1 LINVNQ
7 SNVKPVI
14 PLFEEDLEHVLE
26 HTRPLWEEVRGK
38 SILITGGTG
47 FFGMWLVESFL
58 HINKRLS
65 LGASI
70 CILTRNKEAYNN
82 KAPHLVADPSLSLV
96 EGDVRSFEFPR
107 DKSYEFV
114 IHAGTTSSA
123 PVPPLEMFSTII
135 DGTRRVLDFALQHGT
150 KKFLFVSSGAVYG
163 RQPAELTH
171 VPEDFLGAPDVT
183 RSTSAYG
190 EGKRAGELLCITM
203 TEGTAIECK
212 IARCFAFVGPHLPL
226 DAHFAI
232 GNFIRDVMNGE
243 HVHVG
248 GDGTPH
254 RSYLYA
260 ADLAIWLWT
269 LLFVGKAGKPYNVG
283 SEATMSIADVA
294 KQVAMTAKP
303 TAFVSIAKP
312 TVAGCI
318 PERYVPSTE
327 RARSEVRL
335 RETIGLS
342 DAIEKTVSWHQWK

>member
-1 LINVNQ
+1 VNQ
-7 SNVKPVI
+7 SNVKPVE
-14 PLFEEDLEHVLE
+14 PLFEQDLEHVLE
-26 HTRPLWEEVRGK
+26 HTRSLWEEVRGK
-38 SILITGGTG
+38 SIFITGGTG

-70 CILTRNKEAYNN
+70 CILTRNKEAYSS

-163 RQPAELTH
+163 RQPSQLTH
-171 VPEDFLGAPDVT
+171 VPEEFLGSPDVT

-190 EGKRAGELLCITM
+190 EGKRAGELLCTMM
-203 TEGTAIECK
+203 TEATSIECK
-212 IARCFAFVGPHLPL
+212 LARCFAFVGPHLPL

-232 GNFIRDVMNGE
+232 GNFIRDIMNGGQIR
-243 HVHVG
+243 VG

-260 ADLAIWLWT
+260 ADLAVWLWT
-269 LLFVGKAGKPYNVG
+269 LLFIGHSGKCYNVG
-283 SEATMSIADVA
+283 SETGMTISDIAHLVA
-294 KQVAMTAKP
+294 KVKQP
-303 TAFVSIAKP
+303 TAFVTIAEP
-312 TVAGCI
+312 TVPGST
-318 PERYVPSTE
+318 PERYVPLTE
-327 RARSEVRL
+327 RARKEHGL
-335 RETIGLS
+335 RETIDLP
-342 DAIEKTVSWHQWK
+342 DAVRRTISWHQQETRR